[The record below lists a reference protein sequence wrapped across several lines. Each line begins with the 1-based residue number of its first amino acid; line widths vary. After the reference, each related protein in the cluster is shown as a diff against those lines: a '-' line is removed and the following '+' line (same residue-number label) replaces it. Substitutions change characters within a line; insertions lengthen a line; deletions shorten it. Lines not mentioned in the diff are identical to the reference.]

1 MAKRILSKKP
11 KRKQL
16 SRKMKRKTLNR
27 KKGGKSR
34 SKNLYGGVT
43 SRYSEQANESCKNIC
58 FGLILIVAFILLS
71 AAANAAYPPSDS
83 RYVLYG
89 GAKFQLPEDLKSC
102 IVDKDK
108 DKFNKF
114 LGKVYIT
121 DNILTIDTKDT
132 KDNLTD
138 TEITKLKDDNLLKQ
152 YYIKSDTTSVS
163 FHLNKIP
170 KNQEEIQSFI
180 KPFIDKISASDPQN
194 NIVDID
200 CIDKAVAEIFKE
212 QKN

>member
-27 KKGGKSR
+27 KKRGG
-34 SKNLYGGVT
+34 GQT
-43 SRYSEQANESCKNIC
+43 RYPGDSYRTGNSEVADESLRNIC
-58 FGLILIVAFILLS
+58 MGVLLFLVFILLPAAAS
-71 AAANAAYPPSDS
+71 AAYTSPGDNYGP
-83 RYVLYG
+83 YG
-89 GAKFQLPEDLKSC
+89 GAKFKLPEDLKSC
-102 IVDKDK
+102 IVDK

-121 DNILTIDTKDT
+121 DNILTIDK
-132 KDNLTD
+132 LTD
-138 TEITKLKDDNLLKQ
+138 KEITKLKDDNLLKQ
-152 YYIKSDTTSVS
+152 YYIKADTTSVS

-170 KNQEEIQSFI
+170 QTQEEIQSFI
-180 KPFIDKISASDPQN
+180 DKIRSLDSKN
-194 NIVDID
+194 SLVNVD
-200 CIDKAVAEIFKE
+200 CIDKKVAEIFKE